1 MYHVTLDFRR
11 SCQFPPVLPLPLPLC
26 HAPCSRRP
34 TLWHFSLVFA
44 LLFFFATFLIWT
56 PAQHATKSSS
66 STVVDV
72 VAKICGCHL
81 IKSARQL
88 SPDSVPAAPLT
99 TSPHPQA
106 DLPTITSL
114 PPPHH
119 PIASLTQS
127 HPHPH
132 PAVALFVFVNC
143 SCKLAGKCRC
153 LLLGWL
159 IKISACS
166 FACQPTDS
174 GHKEGAR

>member
-1 MYHVTLDFRR
+1 MPVSPSLATPRAAVALRCGISL
-11 SCQFPPVLPLPLPLC
+11 SCLLC
-26 HAPCSRRP
+26 
-34 TLWHFSLVFA
+34 FS
-44 LLFFFATFLIWT
+44 FATFLIWT

-88 SPDSVPAAPLT
+88 SSDSVPAAPLT

-106 DLPTITSL
+106 DLPTITSSL
-114 PPPHH
+114 PAHPS

-127 HPHPH
+127 HPHSH

-174 GHKEGAR
+174 RHKEGDR

>member
-1 MYHVTLDFRR
+1 MPVSPSLAL
-11 SCQFPPVLPLPLPLC
+11 PPPFPLC

-106 DLPTITSL
+106 DLPTITSSPPT
-114 PPPHH
+114 PPPDRVAN
-119 PIASLTQS
+119 PISSSSSSCCGTLRLRQLQLQIGWQM
-127 HPHPH
+127 PL
-132 PAVALFVFVNC
+132 PAFR
-143 SCKLAGKCRC
+143 LAY
-153 LLLGWL
+153 
-159 IKISACS
+159 
-166 FACQPTDS
+166 
-174 GHKEGAR
+174 